1 MEVSAAMRF
10 KLYLG
15 VTGDKAVIEQLGNE
29 LVVPGA
35 ESRALVPK
43 SGPVPGQQ
51 VRWLWRTKYHAVTTN
66 SPEDELRDFLLGHK
80 HLFPVIDRY
89 RSRLAEI
96 GATIV
101 AQYDDNE
108 QPRGY
113 SFSADTVRLLSE
125 LGATLEIDAVRVMAP
140 A

>member
-1 MEVSAAMRF
+1 MRF

-15 VTGDKAVIEQLGNE
+15 VTGDKATIEQLGKE
-29 LVVPGA
+29 IVSPGA
-35 ESRALVPK
+35 EARALMPK
-43 SGPVPGQQ
+43 IGPAPGQQ

-66 SPEDELRDFLLGHK
+66 SPEDELQSFLVSHR
-80 HLFPVIDRY
+80 HLFPVIESY

-96 GATIV
+96 GVTIV
-101 AQYDDNE
+101 AQYDENE

-113 SFSADTVRLLSE
+113 SFSAETVRLLGE
-125 LGATLEIDAVRVMAP
+125 LGAILEIDAVRVMTP

>member
-1 MEVSAAMRF
+1 MRF

-15 VTGDKAVIEQLGNE
+15 VTGDKETIEQLGKE
-29 LVVPGA
+29 IASPGA

-43 SGPVPGQQ
+43 SGPAPGQQ

-66 SPEDELRDFLLGHK
+66 SPEDELRDFLLGHR
-80 HLFPVIDRY
+80 HLFPIIDRH
-89 RSRLAEI
+89 RARLAEV
-96 GATIV
+96 GVAIV
-101 AQYDDNE
+101 AQYDESE

-113 SFSADTVRLLSE
+113 SFSAETVRLLSE
-125 LGATLEIDAVRVMAP
+125 AGATLEIDAVRVMTP